1 MSSAAQKLESAIA
14 EIGNG
19 NKSRASVIQ
28 IAIDRIREQFSEI
41 DEPMRVA
48 IGELVK
54 AANRNK
60 MYAHDRD
67 DWGTPPEAMAIVKSL
82 GKIALDAAAH
92 DNNAKARRFYSI
104 EGEIQSWR
112 DPHGLTWC
120 NPPFSQKKKFAQKYA
135 EESREQTRCVLL
147 LGGTESTAASRIAYD
162 ASAAI
167 LRFATRIKFE
177 GATTG
182 APFDVRLYFSRG
194 FSPEELTKLAETE
207 FDGVSFTME
216 MRAQ

>member
-1 MSSAAQKLESAIA
+1 MNIAFFGNEPRRGTASMQAAIVALKRAAKRSKLV
-14 EIGNG
+14 
-19 NKSRASVIQ
+19 AS
-28 IAIDRIREQFSEI
+28 
-41 DEPMRVA
+41 
-48 IGELVK
+48 
-54 AANRNK
+54 
-60 MYAHDRD
+60 DRD
-67 DWGTPPEAMAIVKSL
+67 DWCTPPEVMAIVKSL
-82 GKIALDAAAH
+82 GKITLDAAAH
-92 DNNAKARRFYSI
+92 DNNAKARRFYTI

-112 DPHGLTWC
+112 DPRGLTWC
-120 NPPFSQKKKFAQKYA
+120 NPPSSQKKKFAQKYA

-216 MRAQ
+216 MRAR